1 MSRGEPRRDTT
12 TWGEY
17 GGSYSADGRYRW
29 SYEHAIG
36 DGAATICWIGLH
48 PATGD
53 SAGRRRP
60 TLQRMVDRSLDLGF
74 GRILLVNLFSW
85 RCDDFIA
92 LSAAAA
98 SGEDVVGAETDDRI
112 AGAVDRSDRAVA
124 AWGGKG
130 NLLDRGRLVAER
142 FGPFECLGT
151 TVSGQ
156 PRQPLYVPATVEPIP
171 FIP

>member
-1 MSRGEPRRDTT
+1 MPRDPRCDVS

-29 SYEHAIG
+29 SYEHEIG
-36 DGAATICWIGLH
+36 DDPRTICWIGLH

-60 TLQRMVDRSLDLGF
+60 TLQRMVDRSVQLTM

-85 RCDDFIA
+85 RCDDFEA
-92 LSAAAA
+92 LAAAA
-98 SGEDVVGAETDDRI
+98 QGGEDVIGAETDERI
-112 AGAVDRSDRAVA
+112 AAALGRSSRVVA

-130 NLLDRGRLVAER
+130 EFLDRGRDVAAR

-151 TVSGQ
+151 TQSGQ
-156 PRQPLYVPATVEPIP
+156 PRQALYVASSVELTPLTP
-171 FIP
+171 

>member
-1 MSRGEPRRDTT
+1 MTRADPRADTS
-12 TWGEY
+12 TWGEH

-53 SAGRRRP
+53 SGGRRRP

-98 SGEDVVGAETDDRI
+98 SGEDIVGAETDERI
-112 AGAVDRSDRAVA
+112 AGAIERCDRAVA
-124 AWGGKG
+124 AWGDKG
-130 NLLDRGRLVAER
+130 DFLDRGTQVAER
-142 FGPFECLGT
+142 LGPFECLGT
-151 TVSGQ
+151 TASGQ
-156 PRQPLYVPATVEPIP
+156 PRQPLYVPAAVELVSFTP
-171 FIP
+171 

>member
-1 MSRGEPRRDTT
+1 MNPEPPARRG
-12 TWGEY
+12 
-17 GGSYSADGRYRW
+17 
-29 SYEHAIG
+29 
-36 DGAATICWIGLH
+36 
-48 PATGD
+48 
-53 SAGRRRP
+53 
-60 TLQRMVDRSLDLGF
+60 
-74 GRILLVNLFSW
+74 
-85 RCDDFIA
+85 
-92 LSAAAA
+92 AAA

-112 AGAVDRSDRAVA
+112 AGAVDRRDRAVA

-156 PRQPLYVPATVEPIP
+156 PRQPLCVPATVEPIP

>member
-1 MSRGEPRRDTT
+1 MSRRDPRSDTT

-36 DGAATICWIGLH
+36 DGPATICWIGLH

-85 RCDDFIA
+85 RCDDFA
-92 LSAAAA
+92 DLASAAAA
-98 SGEDVVGAETDDRI
+98 GVDVVGAETDERI
-112 AGAVDRSDRAVA
+112 EGAVERCDRAVA
-124 AWGGKG
+124 AWGDKG
-130 NLLDRGRLVAER
+130 NFLSRGPQVVER

-151 TVSGQ
+151 TASGQ
-156 PRQPLYVPATVEPIP
+156 PRQPLYVPAAAELIP